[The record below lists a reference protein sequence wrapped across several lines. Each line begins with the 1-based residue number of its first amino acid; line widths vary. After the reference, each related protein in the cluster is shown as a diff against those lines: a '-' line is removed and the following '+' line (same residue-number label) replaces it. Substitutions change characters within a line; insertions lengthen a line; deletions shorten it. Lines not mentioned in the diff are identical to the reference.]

1 MNRCFASKVFL
12 AISRLLLVAPGLF
25 ALSGLTGCGNHS
37 AKSVVIMQHPET
49 MDFVNCSVDA
59 WATPASYA
67 KNARCVEDL
76 KEKGYIVW
84 GER

>member
-1 MNRCFASKVFL
+1 MNMKSICL
-12 AISRLLLVAPGLF
+12 PLLIAAGVVT
-25 ALSGLTGCGNHS
+25 ALGTTGCNKT

-49 MDFVNCSVDA
+49 MEFVDCKVDA

-67 KNARCVEDL
+67 KNARCVEEL
-76 KEKGYIVW
+76 KQKGYVVW